1 MKSKTEDINYLVK
14 ICLDL
19 ANIVDR
25 NGEDGVGYLKDLKLG
40 HRALSVSLRRG
51 VKAIV
56 DLQEDYSKAIEYRE
70 YAEIGEKE
78 AKDFLKEI
86 FGDDEIFTINDED
99 KNKITEFVR
108 QLMEKWEERV

>member
-25 NGEDGVGYLKDLKLG
+25 NGENGVGYLKDLKLG

-56 DLQEDYSKAIEYRE
+56 DLQEDYSKAIEYRG
-70 YAEIGEKE
+70 YAETGEKE
-78 AKDFLKEI
+78 VFYSHETCYNRPEAFRGESLANAEQ
-86 FGDDEIFTINDED
+86 G
-99 KNKITEFVR
+99 
-108 QLMEKWEERV
+108 